1 MIIKDVPE
9 SDMEAI
15 YSEFATKID
24 RIVQAVS
31 TICRRYTALSRET
44 YLYISGKRKQFYL
57 KIVWRCNDYYCLAGV
72 Q

>member
-9 SDMEAI
+9 SDVEAI
-15 YSEFATKID
+15 YSEFTTKID

-31 TICRRYTALSRET
+31 TICRRCTALSRET

-57 KIVWRCNDYYCLAGV
+57 KTVWRCNDYSLACV